1 MKTQTGRSLTRLATL
16 FVMSA
21 LSVAAVASAAPSEDR
36 ILPTDQY
43 SSEKARQLARTH
55 ARALRDLNA
64 EVYHCMPWLDVK
76 KDGIGFFK
84 PKHLQGGDLRYF
96 SLNVLIDQ
104 EPSAHFSKLGPQE
117 RAAAMFSRYVGPL
130 LRRMTRSPGM
140 LSDSS
145 LDGFTVILSWLKEVP
160 RNSDRPVHETIAA
173 FVPRSVA
180 ASYIAGSMSVGQ
192 LSDAAHVLAFDG
204 ETPKGSVKVKAFD
217 DNFVATYKVANY
229 EVEKGVTC
237 R

>member
-1 MKTQTGRSLTRLATL
+1 MNTLMARSLTRLATL
-16 FVMSA
+16 LVAST

-36 ILPTDQY
+36 IIAADQY

-55 ARALRDLNA
+55 ARALRELNA

-76 KDGIGFFK
+76 KEGIGFFK
-84 PKHLQGGDLRYF
+84 PKHVQGDVRYL

-104 EPSAHFSKLGPQE
+104 DPSTQFSKIAPPE

-130 LRRMTRSPGM
+130 LRRMTRSPE
-140 LSDSS
+140 LLRDPA

-160 RNSDRPVHETIAA
+160 RGSDRPVHETIAA
-173 FVPRSVA
+173 FVPRSAV
-180 ASYIAGSMSVGQ
+180 ASYVSGTMSVGQ
-192 LSDAAHVLAFDG
+192 LADVAHVLAFDG
-204 ETPKGSVKVKAFD
+204 ETPKGAIKVKAWD

-229 EVEKGVTC
+229 ELEKGVTC